1 MRVKKINV
9 TTVAALVGGSISS
22 WQEKKKNKTLL
33 EEVTGGFIMLSQAP
47 TNVHV
52 PCVSA
57 Q

>member
-9 TTVAALVGGSISS
+9 MTVAALIGGGISS
-22 WQEKKKNKTLL
+22 WQEKKNKTLL
-33 EEVTGGFIMLSQAP
+33 EEATGGFIMLSQAP

-52 PCVSA
+52 PCVSS